1 MNKRRYIGLAVIV
14 SGGAVLAVEIL
25 GTRLIGPFYGTSLY
39 LWSALIGV
47 TLGALSLGYVLGGRL
62 ADRGPRLGMFAALIA
77 GAGLWIA
84 AIPWLRYPMLAGAE
98 PLGLRTAVLFAAVV
112 LFFAPFTLLGMTTPY
127 AVRLRAASVETA
139 GRAAGE
145 SYALSTVASLAAAL
159 LTGFI
164 LIPLTGASRLAFLT
178 GAALIVT
185 ALAGPAR
192 SKGRGIPAMVAI
204 ATVVAAAVFTAPGGR
219 PNPDTGLVAVVE
231 SPYAEIRVVD
241 GDGTRLMLIDGMVHA
256 EIDTMTMD
264 SPPSYIDVLELAADF
279 YEYPGTTLLVGLGG
293 GTLANRFTR
302 KGWNVDVVEID
313 PEVTR
318 VAEDYF
324 GFQPS
329 HARIFHRDGR
339 EFMIEHDEKYDLII
353 LDAFGSSSIPFHLVT
368 REAFALC
375 KARLA
380 PGGVLAL
387 NVIAVG
393 WRDKLVRSLAATLRQ
408 EFSKVLVLPMAEP
421 PDQIGN
427 LTLLASNEDLEIK
440 REPPVPT
447 DRFSAEYNRA
457 HAWDNRFEIDPT
469 GERVITDDRNP
480 VDLWAERIN
489 LANRKVL
496 HEYFGSRGIGW

>member
-1 MNKRRYIGLAVIV
+1 MNERRYIDLAVV
-14 SGGAVLAVEIL
+14 MSGGAVLAVEIL

-47 TLGALSLGYVLGGRL
+47 TLGALSLGYALGGRL
-62 ADRGPRLGMFAALIA
+62 ADRGPRLGAFAALIA

-84 AIPWLRYPMLAGAE
+84 AIPWLRYPLLAVAA
-98 PLGLRTAVLFAAVV
+98 PLGLRTAVLFAAMV
-112 LFFAPFTLLGMTTPY
+112 LFFAPLTLLGMTTPY
-127 AVRLRAASVETA
+127 AVRLRAASVETS
-139 GRAAGE
+139 GRAAGGI
-145 SYALSTVASLAAAL
+145 YALSTIASLAAAL

-164 LIPLTGASRLAFLT
+164 LIPLAGASRLAFLI
-178 GAALIVT
+178 GAALVVT

-192 SKGRGIPAMVAI
+192 SKGKGVPAMVAI
-204 ATVVAAAVFTAPGGR
+204 VAVVAAAVFAAPGGR
-219 PNPDTGLVAVVE
+219 ANPDAGLVAIAE

-256 EIDTMTMD
+256 EVDTTTWD

-293 GTLANRFTR
+293 GTLAKRFVG

-318 VAEDYF
+318 VAERYF
-324 GFQPS
+324 GFRPS
-329 HARIFHRDGR
+329 HARVFHRDGR
-339 EFMIEHDEKYDLII
+339 EFMIEHEETYDLII

-368 REAFALC
+368 KEAFALC

-393 WRDKLVRSLAATLRQ
+393 WRDELVRALAATLR
-408 EFSKVLVLPMAEP
+408 EKFSKVLVLPMAEP
-421 PDQIGN
+421 PDQLGN
-427 LTLLASNEDLEIK
+427 LTLLASDGDLEIR
-440 REPPVPT
+440 RELPVPM
-447 DRFSAEYNRA
+447 DRFSPEYNRA
-457 HAWDNRFEIDPT
+457 HAWDNRFEIDPA
-469 GERVITDDRNP
+469 GERIITDDRNP
-480 VDLWAERIN
+480 VDLWTERIN
-489 LANRKVL
+489 LANRKML